1 MHCDQ
6 IETSSR
12 DTSGQ
17 DTSSHVVIVGA
28 GVAGL
33 YCALKLA
40 PRPVILISATSL
52 AEDSFGATM
61 QADIA
66 AAVSAGDSPESHAA
80 DMIAAGCGLVD
91 EDAARALA
99 RDAAARIEDLARLG
113 VTFDRD
119 PRGALATSRAA
130 VHSARRILSVRGD
143 FTGQVIMAAL
153 AKAVRASP
161 SIRLMEGYVADALLT
176 DDGAVRGLRLRRAD
190 DAAAAPLLI
199 AAPTIVLATG
209 GVGHLFAVTTNPAHA
224 NGIGLAIAARAGA
237 VVADPEFVQFHPTAM
252 AGQDPAP
259 VVSESLRG
267 AGAILINRRGQRFM
281 LPRHPLVDLAPR
293 DTVARGIMAEIT
305 AGRGAFLDARDV
317 LDEDVAER
325 YPVLHRACVA
335 AGLDPTRQPIPVA
348 PAAHFH
354 MGGIA
359 VDARGRSS
367 IDGLWAAGEVAATA
381 TDGANHI
388 AGNALLGALVFAN
401 RIAED
406 IAGRT
411 FAPCPA
417 LHDVKFAAP
426 AGIDAPWGEQ
436 MLRDIMTGQ
445 VGVIRDEDGLAEAV
459 TTIARLERDS
469 LDPALRN
476 MASAALLIATAA
488 WSRRESRG
496 AHCRVD
502 CPAENPAFAQRTM
515 TTLAAAREIADELAA
530 RPTTRLPRS
539 LSA

>member
-1 MHCDQ
+1 MDHDQ
-6 IETSSR
+6 IETS
-12 DTSGQ
+12 GQ
-17 DTSSHVVIVGA
+17 VVIVGA

-33 YCALKLA
+33 FCALKLA
-40 PRPVILISATSL
+40 PRPVTLISATPL
-52 AEDSFGATM
+52 GEEAFGATM

-66 AAVSAGDSPESHAA
+66 AAVAPGDSPESHAA
-80 DMIAAGCGLVD
+80 DMIAAGGGLVD

-99 RDAAARIEDLARLG
+99 RDAAAAIEDLLRLG
-113 VTFDRD
+113 LAFDRD
-119 PRGALATSRAA
+119 HKGALATSRAA
-130 VHSARRILSVRGD
+130 AHSARRILSVRGD
-143 FTGQVIMAAL
+143 FTGQAIVAAL
-153 AKAVRASP
+153 VQAVRATP
-161 SIRLMEGYVADALLT
+161 SIRLIEGHVADALLT
-176 DDGAVRGLRLRRAD
+176 GNGAVRGLQLRRTD
-190 DAAAAPLLI
+190 DPAAAAVLL
-199 AAPTIVLATG
+199 AAPAVVLATG
-209 GVGHLFAVTTNPAHA
+209 GIGHLFAATTNPDHA

-237 VVADPEFVQFHPTAM
+237 VIADPEFVQFHPTAM
-252 AGQDPAP
+252 MTGHDPAP

-267 AGAILINRRGQRFM
+267 LGAILINRRGQRFM

-293 DTVARGIMAEIT
+293 DTVARGIMAEIM

-359 VDARGRSS
+359 VDARGRTS
-367 IDGLWAAGEVAATA
+367 IEGLWAAGEVAATA

-388 AGNALLGALVFAN
+388 AGNALLAALVFAG

-406 IAGRT
+406 LSGRT
-411 FAPCPA
+411 FAGAPG
-417 LHDVKFAAP
+417 LHDVAFAAP
-426 AGIDAPWGEQ
+426 AGADATPSERT
-436 MLRDIMTGQ
+436 LREIMTSQ
-445 VGVIRDEDGLAEAV
+445 VGVIREEERLAEAIV
-459 TTIARLERDS
+459 AIARMERDGGS
-469 LDPALRN
+469 PNVRN

-496 AHCRVD
+496 AHCRAD
-502 CPAENPAFAQRTM
+502 CPAENPSFAQRTM
-515 TTLAAAREIADELAA
+515 TTLAAAREIADDLAA
-530 RPTTRLPRS
+530 RPTARQSRP

>member
-1 MHCDQ
+1 M
-6 IETSSR
+6 
-12 DTSGQ
+12 
-17 DTSSHVVIVGA
+17 IVGA

-33 YCALKLA
+33 FCALKLA

-52 AEDSFGATM
+52 GEDSFGATM

-66 AAVSAGDSPESHAA
+66 AAVSAGDSPDSHAA

-113 VTFDRD
+113 VSFDRD
-119 PRGALATSRAA
+119 HKGGLATSRAA

-143 FTGQVIMAAL
+143 FTGQAIMTAL
-153 AKAVRASP
+153 ATAVRATP
-161 SIRLMEGYVADALLT
+161 SIRLMEGHVADALLT
-176 DDGAVRGLRLRRAD
+176 GDGAVRGLRLRRAD
-190 DAAAAPLLI
+190 DAAAAPVLI
-199 AAPTIVLATG
+199 AAPAIVLATG
-209 GVGHLFAVTTNPAHA
+209 GIGHLFAVTTNPAHA

-237 VVADPEFVQFHPTAM
+237 VIADPEFVQFHPTAM
-252 AGQDPAP
+252 TGQDPAP

-267 AGAILINRRGQRFM
+267 AGAVLINRRGQRFM

-293 DTVARGIMAEIT
+293 DTVARGIMAELT

-317 LDEDVAER
+317 LDDDVAER

-367 IDGLWAAGEVAATA
+367 IEGLWAAGEVAATG

-388 AGNALLGALVFAN
+388 AGNALLAALVFAN

-406 IAGRT
+406 ISGRS
-411 FAPCPA
+411 FAACPA
-417 LHDVKFAAP
+417 LQDVAFAAP
-426 AGIDAPWGEQ
+426 AGADAKASDEASERT
-436 MLRDIMTGQ
+436 LREIMTSQ
-445 VGVIRDEDGLAEAV
+445 VGVIRDEDALADAV
-459 TTIARLERDS
+459 IAIARLERDS

-476 MASAALLIATAA
+476 MASAALLIAAAA

-502 CPAENPAFAQRTM
+502 CPAENPGFAHRTM
-515 TTLAAAREIADELAA
+515 TTLAAARDIADELAA

>member
-6 IETSSR
+6 IETS
-12 DTSGQ
+12 GQ
-17 DTSSHVVIVGA
+17 IVIVGA

-33 YCALKLA
+33 SCALSLA
-40 PRPVILISATSL
+40 PRPVILISATAL
-52 AEDSFGATM
+52 GEESFGATM

-66 AAVSAGDSPESHAA
+66 AAVSAGDSADSHAA
-80 DMIAAGCGLVD
+80 DMIAAGGGLVD

-99 RDAAARIEDLARLG
+99 RDAAGRIEHLMRLG

-119 PRGALATSRAA
+119 PRGGLATSRAA
-130 VHSARRILSVRGD
+130 AHSARRILSVRGD
-143 FTGQVIMAAL
+143 FTGQAIVAAL
-153 AKAVRASP
+153 VAAVRATP
-161 SIRLMEGYVADALLT
+161 SIQLMEGYVADTLLT
-176 DDGAVRGLRLRRAD
+176 DNGAVRGLQLRRTD
-190 DAAAAPLLI
+190 ENDAAPVLMAAP
-199 AAPTIVLATG
+199 AVVLATG
-209 GVGHLFAVTTNPAHA
+209 GIGRLFAATTNPDHA

-237 VVADPEFVQFHPTAM
+237 VIADPEFVQFHPTAM
-252 AGQDPAP
+252 TGQDPAP

-267 AGAILINRRGQRFM
+267 AGAILVNRRGQRFM

-293 DTVARGIMAEIT
+293 DTVARGIMAELT

-325 YPVLHRACVA
+325 YPVLHRACIA

-359 VDARGRSS
+359 VDGRGRSS
-367 IDGLWAAGEVAATA
+367 IEGLWAAGEVAATG

-388 AGNALLGALVFAN
+388 AGNALLSALVFAD

-406 IAGRT
+406 LSGCS
-411 FAPCPA
+411 FARCPA
-417 LHDVKFAAP
+417 LHDSAFAAP
-426 AGIDAPWGEQ
+426 PRAHAGPGERT
-436 MLRDIMTGQ
+436 LREIMTSQ
-445 VGVIRDEDGLAEAV
+445 VGVIRDEDGLADAV
-459 TTIARLERDS
+459 TAIARLERDS

-476 MASAALLIATAA
+476 MASTALLIATAA

-502 CPAENPAFAQRTM
+502 CPAENPVFAQRTM

-530 RPTTRLPRS
+530 RPAPRLPRS